1 MATTNYSLITPTV
14 GADLNTWGGD
24 LNSNTEKLDDL
35 LGGDQPITGID
46 INSGSIDGT
55 PVGANSASTGAFTT
69 VSASGGITGNL
80 TGNVTGT
87 VTGNVTGSASS
98 ATTATTATQANKW
111 TTARTISLTGTITG
125 STSMDG
131 SGNVSIATSGGL
143 TNAQV
148 ANIVYPAGCLYETTS
163 TENPA
168 TTFGVGTW
176 SLFGQGRVTVCI
188 DTGQTEFN
196 VNGETGGAKTH
207 TLTEAEMPSHRHSMT
222 TGVSTTGEGKP
233 ADTQNT
239 GNTAYT
245 NYTGGDQAHNNLQ
258 PYIVVYRWK
267 RVS

>member
-55 PVGANSASTGAFTT
+55 PVGANSPSTGAFTT
-69 VSASGGITGNL
+69 ASASGGFTGNL
-80 TGNVTGT
+80 TGNVTGN
-87 VTGNVTGSASS
+87 VTGNASS

-143 TNAQV
+143 TAAQV

-163 TENPA
+163 TQNPA

-188 DTGQTEFN
+188 DSGQSEFN
-196 VNGETGGAKTH
+196 TNGETGGAKTH
-207 TLTEAEMPSHRHSMT
+207 TLSIAEMPSHNHTYTYEYSRGTGSSGAANGESSFPTNT
-222 TGVSTTGEGKP
+222 TSS
-233 ADTQNT
+233 
-239 GNTAYT
+239 
-245 NYTGGDQAHNNLQ
+245 TGGGGAHNNLQ

>member
-55 PVGANSASTGAFTT
+55 PIGANSASTGDFTT

-80 TGNVTGT
+80 TGNVTGI
-87 VTGNVTGSASS
+87 VTGNLLG
-98 ATTATTATQANKW
+98 TATTATQANKW

-196 VNGETGGAKTH
+196 VNGETGGAKTV
-207 TLTEAEMPSHRHSMT
+207 TLTAAQSGLPAHSHTQRGGGFNGSVGIEPGSNLNSNLGSTGT
-222 TGVSTTGEGKP
+222 TGGQS
-233 ADTQNT
+233 AS
-239 GNTAYT
+239 
-245 NYTGGDQAHNNLQ
+245 QAHNNLQ

>member
-87 VTGNVTGSASS
+87 VTGNVAGNAL
-98 ATTATTATQANKW
+98 TATSAGKW

-207 TLTEAEMPSHRHSMT
+207 TLTEAEMPSHNHT
-222 TGVSTTGEGKP
+222 L
-233 ADTQNT
+233 
-239 GNTAYT
+239 TAMALT
-245 NYTGGDQAHNNLQ
+245 SNSVNRTGGGQLSVSSTITTSTAGSDVAHNNLQ